1 MSGIRNKNTR
11 IEVAVRRVLFARKY
25 RYRINDK
32 TLPGKPDMVFPKYR
46 AVVLVNGCF
55 WHMHDCHL
63 FKWQS
68 SNQDFWM
75 KKINGNVERDI
86 KNTQLLL
93 NLGWRIAIIW
103 ECSMRGKTSPGI
115 NYVADRV
122 EQWLTNSN
130 ISQLEVKA

>member
-11 IEVAVRRVLFARKY
+11 IEVAVSRVLFARKY
-25 RYRINDK
+25 RYRLNDK

-46 AVVLVNGCF
+46 AVVFVNGCF

-63 FKWQS
+63 FKWPS
-68 SNQDFWM
+68 SNQDFWR

-93 NLGWRIAIIW
+93 NLGCRVAIIW
-103 ECSMRGKTSPGI
+103 ECSMRGKASPGI
-115 NYVADRV
+115 NSVADRV

-130 ISQLEVKA
+130 IPQLEVKA